1 MELGTL
7 VFIGIV
13 SAFLTFLY
21 RKKQESERGN
31 NRTQHSE
38 QSIYNYSE
46 PSRTSD
52 SGRKPIVIQ
61 TPQPQIPSGESGF
74 AKGLLSFFKFAL
86 LIVSLF
92 AAFGGGFYVGSD
104 IENKRLKFITQEKI
118 DELAR
123 EQQNVLDRIQREH
136 QASIDKYKEQL
147 RITRDL
153 LQQAQMQNNYD
164 GYDGG
169 VY

>member
-1 MELGTL
+1 MEIGTL
-7 VFIGIV
+7 VFIGLV

-38 QSIYNYSE
+38 QSIYSYSE
-46 PSRTSD
+46 PSRSSE
-52 SGRKPIVIQ
+52 SGRKPIVVQ
-61 TPQPQIPSGESGF
+61 TPQPQFTSNEGGF
-74 AKGLLSFFKFAL
+74 AKGLFSFFKFVL

-104 IENKRLKFITQEKI
+104 IENKRLKYITKEKF

-123 EQQNVLDRIQREH
+123 DQQQFVEKIQREH
-136 QASIDKYKEQL
+136 QASINQYKEQL
-147 RITRDL
+147 RITREL
-153 LQQAQMQNNYD
+153 LQQAQMRNRYED
-164 GYDGG
+164 YEGGY
-169 VY
+169 